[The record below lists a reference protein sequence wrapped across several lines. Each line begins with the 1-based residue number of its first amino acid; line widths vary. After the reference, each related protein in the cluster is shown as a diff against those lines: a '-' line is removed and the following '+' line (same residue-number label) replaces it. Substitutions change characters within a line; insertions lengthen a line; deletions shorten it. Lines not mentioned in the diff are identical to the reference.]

1 MRKLSTA
8 SLFSLFLIVIICAAE
23 LRQLADASQEDN
35 LREFLRSR
43 RNNPS
48 YKGTFKVTS
57 NVGKH
62 RVASS
67 LQTMG
72 TSDADQSAALK
83 AADKIAALPGQPDG
97 VDFDQYG
104 GYVTVDE
111 QNGRALFYY
120 FVEAPQ
126 DASTKPLLLWL
137 NGGPGCSSL
146 GYGAMQ
152 ELGPFRVNSD
162 NKTLSRNKNAWNN
175 VANVI
180 FLESPA
186 GVGFSY
192 SNTSS
197 DYDRS
202 GDQRTA
208 ADAYLFLVNWLER
221 FPEYKGRPFYISGES
236 FGGHYVP
243 ELAATILIENS
254 YNSKT
259 AINLRGILV
268 GNPLLDWNMNFKG
281 AVDYFWSHGVMSDE
295 VFANITRYCDFD
307 DSDGVVC
314 FGATDAFDA
323 GQIDYYNIYAPI
335 CIDAANG
342 AYYPSGYLPGGYDP
356 CSDYYTNAY
365 LNDPAVQNAFHARMT
380 KWSGCTNLHWK
391 DAPISMVPTLSWL
404 IEKKLPVWIFSGDF
418 DSVCP
423 LPATRYSIHDLNLH
437 ITTPWRPWTVN
448 MEVGG
453 YVQQYKGGFTFATV
467 RGAGHMVPSFQ
478 PERAL
483 ILLDSFLKGVI
494 PPYVQE
500 QQ

>member
-1 MRKLSTA
+1 MRNTA
-8 SLFSLFLIVIICAAE
+8 SLFYLLLLICAAA
-23 LRQLADASQEDN
+23 RHADASQEAQ
-35 LREFLRSR
+35 LREFIRSR
-43 RNNPS
+43 TNSRS
-48 YKGTFKVTS
+48 DRGTFKVS
-57 NVGKH
+57 NIGQ

-67 LQTMG
+67 LQR
-72 TSDADQSAALK
+72 TSYSGGADQSALK
-83 AADKIAALPGQPDG
+83 AADKITSLPGQPDG

-104 GYVTVDE
+104 GYITVNE
-111 QNGRALFYY
+111 ENGRALFYY

-152 ELGPFRVNSD
+152 ELGPFRVKSD
-162 NKTLSRNKNAWNN
+162 NKTLSRNKHAWNN

-208 ADAYLFLVNWLER
+208 DDAYLFLINWLER
-221 FPEYKGRPFYISGES
+221 FPEYKSRPFYISGES
-236 FGGHYVP
+236 FAGHYVP
-243 ELAATILIENS
+243 ELAATILIQNS
-254 YNSKT
+254 YNGKT

-268 GNPLLDWNMNFKG
+268 GDPLLDWNKNFKG
-281 AVDYFWSHGVMSDE
+281 RVDYFWTHGSMSDE
-295 VFANITRYCDFD
+295 VFANITRHCDFD

-314 FGATDAFDA
+314 EGAIEAFDP
-323 GQIDYYNIYAPI
+323 GLIDCCYMLQ
-335 CIDAANG
+335 
-342 AYYPSGYLPGGYDP
+342 SLPGYDP
-356 CSDYYTNAY
+356 CSDYYTYAY

-380 KWSGCTNLHWK
+380 NWSGCTNLHWK
-391 DAPISMVPTLSWL
+391 DAPISMVPTISWL

-418 DSVCP
+418 DSICP

-437 ITTPWRPWTVN
+437 VTTPWRPWTVN

-453 YVQQYKGGFTFATV
+453 YVQQYKGGFTFASV

-478 PERAL
+478 PERGLA
-483 ILLDSFLKGVI
+483 LLDSFLKGML
-494 PPYVQE
+494 PPYVPE
-500 QQ
+500 Q